1 MYRHFRLLEHQD
13 ILPGDTQGT
22 VLDIGKVDTGK
33 GKQDTDI
40 QKRIEEQL
48 MQPQLELIRPAWE
61 NVFINTS

>member
-1 MYRHFRLLEHQD
+1 LEHQD

-48 MQPQLELIRPAWE
+48 MQPQLELIRPA
-61 NVFINTS
+61 

>member
-1 MYRHFRLLEHQD
+1 MYRHFRLLELQD